1 MNADDL
7 KSVLAAHAAW
17 LKGDASGKQADLLGA
32 NLHGAD
38 LLGANLHLADLLG
51 ANLHLADLLGANLHG
66 ANLRGADLRGADL
79 HLADLRGAILTCANL
94 TGANLTGANLTGAR
108 LRHANLTGARLT
120 GAGLISADLSGA
132 NLGGAVMPWG
142 ATHSGGETLTGAA
155 GGYWWCAHR
164 AEGGVWLAYGC
175 EQHPLDWWREQDSGL
190 SVRHG
195 EDDRHWR
202 TVDAVIALAATLEDT
217 E

>member
-17 LKGDASGKQADLLGA
+17 LKGDASGKRADLL
-32 NLHGAD
+32 GAD
-38 LLGANLHLADLLG
+38 LLGADLR
-51 ANLHLADLLGANLHG
+51 G
-66 ANLRGADLRGADL
+66 ANLRGANLHLADL
-79 HLADLRGAILTCANL
+79 HLADLRGANFSGANLRCADLYDADL
-94 TGANLTGANLTGAR
+94 TGADLTGANLTGAR

>member
-32 NLHGAD
+32 NLHGA
-38 LLGANLHLADLLG
+38 
-51 ANLHLADLLGANLHG
+51 
-66 ANLRGADLRGADL
+66 NLRGADLRGADL
-79 HLADLRGAILTCANL
+79 HLADLRGAIL
-94 TGANLTGANLTGAR
+94 
-108 LRHANLTGARLT
+108 H
-120 GAGLISADLSGA
+120 GA